1 MPPGHYTFKVIAC
14 NNDQLWNE
22 AGAKL
27 SLAVLPYFW
36 QTIWFRALAGAM
48 LLTAASGVVW
58 FDTRRRMHHELDRL
72 ERQRALERER
82 TRIAKDIHDDLGASL
97 THITML
103 SLSARDELDAP
114 AQAATKLDRIYGT
127 ARELTRSLAEIVWAV
142 NPSHDTLDSLASYLG
157 KFAQD
162 FLSSADIRCRLD
174 LPVELPQWP
183 LTAETRHNL
192 FLAFKESLN
201 NVIKH
206 ADATEVQVSLQVGAA
221 DFVLSVVDDGCGFEP
236 EPPCELANP
245 AKPRAIRG
253 NGLVNMRQR
262 LEEIGGL
269 CEIQSPLT
277 KGTKVTFHVPCRTN
291 L

>member
-1 MPPGHYTFKVIAC
+1 
-14 NNDQLWNE
+14 
-22 AGAKL
+22 
-27 SLAVLPYFW
+27 
-36 QTIWFRALAGAM
+36 M

-58 FDTRRRMHHELDRL
+58 FDTRRRMHHEVARL
-72 ERQRALERER
+72 ERQRDLEREGSG
-82 TRIAKDIHDDLGASL
+82 IPKDIHDDLGASL
-97 THITML
+97 THIPML

-174 LPVELPQWP
+174 LPVDLPHWP

-201 NVIKH
+201 NVAKH
-206 ADATEVQVSLQVGAA
+206 AGATEVQVSLEIERDG
-221 DFVLSVVDDGCGFEP
+221 FVLTEADDGCGFVVRPVPAQTGP
-236 EPPCELANP
+236 EAS
-245 AKPRAIRG
+245 RARLS
-253 NGLVNMRQR
+253 NGL
-262 LEEIGGL
+262 G
-269 CEIQSPLT
+269 
-277 KGTKVTFHVPCRTN
+277 
-291 L
+291 